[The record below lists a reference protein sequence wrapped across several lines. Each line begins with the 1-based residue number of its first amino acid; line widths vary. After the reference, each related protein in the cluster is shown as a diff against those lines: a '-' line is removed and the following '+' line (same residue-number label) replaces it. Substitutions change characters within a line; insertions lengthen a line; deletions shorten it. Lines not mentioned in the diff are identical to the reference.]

1 MTRINVGISP
11 KNLTDQHL
19 LAEHR
24 EIARMRSSF
33 LRWYN
38 SKKRS
43 TIPSKFCLG
52 EGHVLFFID
61 KGLYTFNRYKQLY
74 KECLHRGF
82 DVTDYSS
89 SWNRYRKKYF
99 NSYRVT
105 SADKLIIQQR
115 IATNIKRS
123 SQIPRYYRNN
133 ISKRKAINN
142 LKK

>member
-43 TIPSKFCLG
+43 EIPSKFCLG

-61 KGLYTFNRYKQLY
+61 KGLYTKNVCV
-74 KECLHRGF
+74 E
-82 DVTDYSS
+82 DS
-89 SWNRYRKKYF
+89 
-99 NSYRVT
+99 T
-105 SADKLIIQQR
+105 SLIIQVVG
-115 IATNIKRS
+115 IVIVKNTLIVTELPV
-123 SQIPRYYRNN
+123 QINYLSNN
-133 ISKRKAINN
+133 E
-142 LKK
+142 